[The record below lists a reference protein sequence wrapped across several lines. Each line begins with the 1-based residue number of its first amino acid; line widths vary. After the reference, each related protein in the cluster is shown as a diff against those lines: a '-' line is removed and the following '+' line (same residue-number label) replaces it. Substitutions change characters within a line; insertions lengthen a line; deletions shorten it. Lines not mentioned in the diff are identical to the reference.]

1 METQEN
7 SNYLHKLLP
16 QDKKQRCAGYQM
28 LACYETDSDNEKHLT
43 SLILTI
49 WVNQWIL
56 FMFMQ
61 ICKTAFSV
69 YCETGC
75 YSVPIPFTV
84 HLKFLDHWISW
95 SVSSTVTLSYYVK
108 TFAQSSIISEDW
120 VLNFNFWDY
129 LKREKDLMSNP
140 GGARRLPLSIFGFTL
155 RWHKTARTTVQ
166 VISFLCPCSG
176 SWSRTPCLDVVPRGT
191 DSQCTITS
199 VLLVVLFTWRVA
211 FGLIKTWI
219 FWQKTA
225 ENLSVITWA
234 PAFITSDDYSGVS
247 GHCKNSGRTQS

>member
-1 METQEN
+1 MKY
-7 SNYLHKLLP
+7 SNLLWKLLP
-16 QDKKQRCAGYQM
+16 HYVFCHCENITVFTGLIWRLRRTAIICTNCCLRCAGYQM

-43 SLILTI
+43 CLILTI

-61 ICKTAFSV
+61 ICNTAFSV

-84 HLKFLDHWISW
+84 HLKFMDHWISW

-129 LKREKDLMSNP
+129 LKREKDLMRDP

-166 VISFLCPCSG
+166 VISFFMSLLRKLEQNSMFGCCTQGDWFTVHNYKCS
-176 SWSRTPCLDVVPRGT
+176 P
-191 DSQCTITS
+191 
-199 VLLVVLFTWRVA
+199 
-211 FGLIKTWI
+211 
-219 FWQKTA
+219 
-225 ENLSVITWA
+225 
-234 PAFITSDDYSGVS
+234 
-247 GHCKNSGRTQS
+247 GRTLHLTCCLWAYKNMDFFDRKLPKTFQS